1 MSSSLLNTPKI
12 LLSLTMIITL
22 LLATHST
29 TAIFSDIE
37 EDVDQD
43 EYHLDTP
50 FAHMMRSRFLS
61 TSTTSIKK
69 GVNCNL
75 YSSNRRVRVCN
86 GVSVN
91 KGTGLLY
98 CCKKHCRNVLSD
110 RNNCGKCGKKCK
122 QCERCCKGKCTNVG
136 NNKSN
141 CGKCGHK
148 CKRGLPCAYGI
159 CGYA

>member
-1 MSSSLLNTPKI
+1 MSSSLLNIPKI
-12 LLSLTMIITL
+12 LLSLTIMTL
-22 LLATHST
+22 IFATHST
-29 TAIFSDIE
+29 AIFSNIE

-43 EYHLDTP
+43 EYVLDTP
-50 FAHMMRSRFLS
+50 FAHTMRSRFL
-61 TSTTSIKK
+61 TANTNIKK
-69 GVNCNL
+69 GANCDL
-75 YSSNRRVRVCN
+75 YSLNHRVCN

-122 QCERCCKGKCTNVG
+122 QWERCCNGKCTNVG
-136 NNKSN
+136 YNKSN

-148 CKRGLPCAYGI
+148 CKGGLPCAYGI